1 MKIGKAATLG
11 DALGTEVI
19 DEAGLAELTAHY
31 LAMVHGGVYVPPPPP
46 TPYGPPPPPAP
57 VGTRLAAP
65 PDVATQ
71 TTQLINAIPQSFTD
85 LVHTAEYYADTAVY
99 VARLAAVEAI
109 EEFENPKEYV
119 SNQFESVL
127 RPTEPPPVRHP

>member
-1 MKIGKAATLG
+1 MAKLRLG

-31 LAMVHGGVYVPPPPP
+31 LAMVHG
-46 TPYGPPPPPAP
+46 
-57 VGTRLAAP
+57 
-65 PDVATQ
+65 
-71 TTQLINAIPQSFTD
+71 
-85 LVHTAEYYADTAVY
+85 
-99 VARLAAVEAI
+99 AI
-109 EEFENPKEYV
+109 EELKNPKEYV